1 MVQRA
6 GVPFSPA
13 GGKKLSDNALSKT
26 FRDNGLSA
34 RASVH
39 GMRSSFRDWCAE
51 NGWPRE
57 LAELAL
63 AHSIPGVEGAYN
75 RTKQVE
81 GRRPMMAA
89 WSAYLAS

>member
-1 MVQRA
+1 
-6 GVPFSPA
+6 
-13 GGKKLSDNALSKT
+13 
-26 FRDNGLSA
+26 
-34 RASVH
+34 
-39 GMRSSFRDWCAE
+39 MRSSFRDWCAE

-81 GRRPMMAA
+81 GRRPMMEQWGAFVNGDA
-89 WSAYLAS
+89 TGDPFQGRGGWQVEKARAMRQRW